1 MSWIIPQYLPVWR
14 KIFRIS
20 NLSFLWPLT
29 LEISKP
35 NSGLLKNRTIC
46 IRAPPSHL
54 ALKLTLAEYNLA
66 FIRTLHSPKVK
77 EKWCKSYFL
86 NFYTKSLELHKFIPR
101 KKVSYKCREITYI
114 IVKFNFLGLNSLPS
128 LNKYWV
134 LLSKLTRK

>member
-1 MSWIIPQYLPVWR
+1 MPVWR

-20 NLSFLWPLT
+20 NWSFLWPLT

-35 NSGLLKNRTIC
+35 NSGLLKSRTIR
-46 IRAPPSHL
+46 IRAPSSHL
-54 ALKLTLAEYNLA
+54 ALKLTPAKYNLA

-101 KKVSYKCREITYI
+101 KKVSYNFREIMYM
-114 IVKFNFLGLNSLPS
+114 IVKFNFLGLNSLAS

-134 LLSKLTRK
+134 LLSKLTQK